1 MSIYIITNSY
11 VYILCHYAAATR
23 TGENDYY
30 ISFINNYNGGTAS
43 VIIMTTDSQPVSYYI
58 QAPGIGFHQN
68 GTVTADNEV
77 IVYFPSTAEVTSH
90 VDQNKGIYLKTNSSG
105 VTVIGQN
112 VMYGSDDTFLVQPII
127 KLSATMYVY
136 YGISVPH
143 TTVHNELHHS
153 SVLLVGTE
161 NDTIMKLTVTQSV
174 TIGVGATITDLTP
187 GRQYSFVINRLQTV
201 YIESLDDLTGSK
213 IVANKPVSVFSG
225 HECANV
231 PYDNYFCDHLV
242 EQIPPTTLW
251 GQIYYIAPLATRKS
265 YTIKILAAHDS
276 TNINVNCNNSLKSY
290 IINEGEFLNITLQSQ
305 EYCALNSN
313 ENILVVQIAHGGDE
327 DGIGDPMMILVP
339 ATSQYD
345 YKFKFSVLQKVD
357 YDHYVNIVVM
367 AQYYQPDMIY
377 LIAGKASRSLNTQQW
392 IPVTV
397 NNVIEAYI
405 TQMEITDL
413 DSVVE
418 IIHSNSA
425 ALMTTIVYGFIDYHG
440 YGHPG
445 GLNMFKKI
453 SGYEKVLY

>member
-1 MSIYIITNSY
+1 
-11 VYILCHYAAATR
+11 
-23 TGENDYY
+23 
-30 ISFINNYNGGTAS
+30 
-43 VIIMTTDSQPVSYYI
+43 MTTDSQPVSYYI

-68 GTVTADNEV
+68 GTITADNEV

-90 VDQNKGIYLKTNSSG
+90 IDQNKGIYLKTNSSG

-112 VMYGSDDTFLVQPII
+112 VGSGSDDTFLVQPII

-136 YGISVPH
+136 YGISVPR
-143 TTVHNELHHS
+143 TIVHNELLHS

-174 TIGVGATITDLTP
+174 TISVGTTTTDLTP

-225 HECANV
+225 HECGNV
-231 PYDNYFCDHLV
+231 PYDNSFCDHLV

-251 GQIYYIAPLATRKS
+251 GQIYYIAPLGTRKS

-276 TNINVNCNNSLKSY
+276 TNINVNCNNSLESY

-313 ENILVVQIAHGGDE
+313 ENILVVQIAHGIEE
-327 DGIGDPMMILVP
+327 DGNGDPMMTLVP
-339 ATSQYD
+339 ATTQYD
-345 YKFKFSVLQKVD
+345 HKFKFSTFRNNVRF
-357 YDHYVNIVVM
+357 YHHYVNIIVL

-377 LIAGKASRSLNTQQW
+377 IIAEKISRSLNTQQW
-392 IPVTV
+392 IPITV

-405 TQMEITDL
+405 TQVEITEG
-413 DSVVE
+413 VVE

-425 ALMTTIVYGFIDYHG
+425 ALMTTIVYGFTSYYG

-445 GLNMFKKI
+445 GLNIFKRI
-453 SGYEKVLY
+453 SGYEKFCIYLVANYIRM

>member
-1 MSIYIITNSY
+1 
-11 VYILCHYAAATR
+11 
-23 TGENDYY
+23 
-30 ISFINNYNGGTAS
+30 
-43 VIIMTTDSQPVSYYI
+43 MTTDSQPVSYYI

-68 GTVTADNEV
+68 GTITADNEV

-112 VMYGSDDTFLVQPII
+112 VGGTDDTFLVQPII

-136 YGISVPH
+136 YGITVPR
-143 TTVHNELHHS
+143 TIVHSELIYS

-161 NDTIMKLTVTQSV
+161 DNTAMKLTVTQSV
-174 TIGVGATITDLTP
+174 TIGVGTTITDLTP
-187 GRQYSFVINRLQTV
+187 GRQYSFVINRLQTI
-201 YIESLDDLTGSK
+201 YIESLEDLTGSK

-231 PYDNYFCDHLV
+231 PYDSIACDHLV

-276 TNINVNCNNSLKSY
+276 TNINVNCNNSLESY

-313 ENILVVQIAHGGDE
+313 ENILVVQIAHGGGE
-327 DGIGDPMMILVP
+327 DGNGDPMMTLVP

-345 YKFKFSVLQKVD
+345 YKFKFSTFHNNVRL
-357 YDHYVNIVVM
+357 YHHYVNIIVL
-367 AQYYQPDMIY
+367 AQYYQPDVIY
-377 LIAGKASRSLNTQQW
+377 VIAGKISRSLNTQQW
-392 IPVTV
+392 IPITV

-405 TQMEITDL
+405 TQMELT

-425 ALMTTIVYGFIDYHG
+425 ALMTTIVYGFISNYYG

-445 GLNMFKKI
+445 GLNIFKKI
-453 SGYEKVLY
+453 SGYEWFCISNYIYVASYLSAKYFIYYSSVV